1 MGGSLF
7 IAVILIVFVQ
17 SSAEARSYLITF
29 VTIFNAYPL
38 GPWIETF
45 GEIGTA
51 TFQQLASEEVRK
63 QAAMIGYINSFHFM
77 TLVPLAAAPLTF
89 LFRVRRD

>member
-1 MGGSLF
+1 M
-7 IAVILIVFVQ
+7 Q
-17 SSAEARSYLITF
+17 SSAEARGYLITF
-29 VTIFNAYPL
+29 VTAFNSYAL
-38 GPWIETF
+38 DPWIAQF

-51 TFQQLASEEVRK
+51 TFEALAGEQVRQ
-63 QAAMIGYINSFHFM
+63 QAAMIGYINAFHFM